1 MKADPKILVV
11 QTAFIGDVI
20 LVTPVF
26 QVLRRH
32 WPACTV
38 HAVVIPSGFPVLE
51 HNPNIARIFV
61 FDKHKQNSGISGL
74 LQLAQQ
80 LRQERYD
87 VVIAPHRS
95 LRTALLARLTGASI
109 RIGFD
114 LNSGGRCYSHRVPY
128 DRNQHEVD
136 RNLSLLKPLGISGGK
151 RPPEIYCSDEER
163 QQISDLLTGAWAQ
176 NPLVVLA
183 PGSVWPTKRW
193 PEASFLELAKTM
205 AESGFSI
212 CLIGGLQDHAL
223 CARIAALSPKQILN
237 TAGSLSLRASAELL
251 RHSRLL
257 VSNDSAPLHL
267 ASATATPTLA
277 LFGPTVPEFGFA
289 PYRDNSVVMGL
300 DLPCRPCSIH
310 GGRRCPIQTHA
321 CMRDL
326 TVAAVLE
333 KAIQLMNGTKSHG

>member
-11 QTAFIGDVI
+11 QTAFIGDVL

-32 WPACTV
+32 WPAGRV
-38 HAVVIPSGFPVLE
+38 HAVVIPSGYPVLE
-51 HNPNIARIFV
+51 HNPNIDRIFV

-74 LQLAQQ
+74 LRLSQQ
-80 LRQERYD
+80 LRREMYD
-87 VVIAPHRS
+87 IVVAPHRS
-95 LRTALLARLTGASI
+95 LRTALLVRLTGAAI

-114 LNSGGRCYSHRVPY
+114 LNSGRLCYSHHVPY
-128 DRNQHEVD
+128 DRNRHEVD
-136 RNLSLLKPLGISGGK
+136 RNLSLLKPLGISAGK
-151 RPPEIYCSDEER
+151 VAPDIYSTEEER
-163 QQISDLLTGAWAQ
+163 RQIADLLAESWAQ
-176 NPLVVLA
+176 NPLIVLA
-183 PGSVWPTKRW
+183 PGSIWPTKRW
-193 PEASFLELAKTM
+193 PAASFMELAKTLL
-205 AESGFSI
+205 EHGLSV

-223 CARIAALSPKQILN
+223 CSRIAAVSPKQILN

-251 RHSRLL
+251 RHARLL

-267 ASATATPTLA
+267 ASATGTPTLA
-277 LFGPTVPEFGFA
+277 LFGPTVPAFGFA
-289 PYRDNSVVMGL
+289 PYRDNSVVMEL

-326 TVAAVLE
+326 TAAAVFE
-333 KAIQLMNGTKSHG
+333 RAIKLMNGTESHG